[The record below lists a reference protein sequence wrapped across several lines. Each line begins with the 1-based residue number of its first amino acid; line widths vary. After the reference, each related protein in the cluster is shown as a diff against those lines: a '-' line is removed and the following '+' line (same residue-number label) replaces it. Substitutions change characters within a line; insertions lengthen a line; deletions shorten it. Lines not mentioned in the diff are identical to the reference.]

1 MDWRLKEFTD
11 QKGVTLL
18 ELMVVIAII
27 VVLLCLGYVDL
38 RRFKANYDLT
48 DATNQLYADLEWV
61 RQKSMGSAHV
71 YGILF
76 SSNGYTIFEDTND
89 NQSYDGDAD
98 TVVKTETFTN
108 ITLTG
113 YLSPV
118 IYSRRGTPNASFTLT
133 LTNEYGKTKQIV
145 VSQFKVRI
153 R

>member
-27 VVLLCLGYVDL
+27 VVLLCLGYVNL

-71 YGILF
+71 YGIL
-76 SSNGYTIFEDTND
+76 
-89 NQSYDGDAD
+89 
-98 TVVKTETFTN
+98 
-108 ITLTG
+108 
-113 YLSPV
+113 
-118 IYSRRGTPNASFTLT
+118 
-133 LTNEYGKTKQIV
+133 
-145 VSQFKVRI
+145 
-153 R
+153 

>member
-1 MDWRLKEFTD
+1 MFTD

-61 RQKSMGSAHV
+61 RQKSMGNAHV
-71 YGILF
+71 YGITF
-76 SSNGYTIFEDTND
+76 STNGYTIFEDTND
-89 NQSYDGDAD
+89 NQSYDENPDK
-98 TVVKTETFTN
+98 VVKTETFVN
-108 ITLTG
+108 ITLTN
-113 YLSPV
+113 YRTV

-133 LTNEYGKTKQIV
+133 LTNNYGKTKQIV

>member
-1 MDWRLKEFTD
+1 MFTD

-71 YGILF
+71 YGITF
-76 SSNGYTIFEDTND
+76 STNGYIIFEDIND
-89 NQSYDGDAD
+89 NQSYDENPDK
-98 TVVKTETFTN
+98 VVKTETFKK

-113 YLSPV
+113 YLSSV

-133 LTNEYGKTKQIV
+133 LTNNYGNTKQIV